1 MTNNAPQAGPADP
14 RGAAPP
20 GMVSLAMIY
29 WIFFQVG
36 ALSFGGGLSA
46 WLYRDTV
53 GKRKLLT
60 DADFISAMTLAQ
72 ILPGVNMTNL
82 SVYVGQRLRGLAGS
96 VTAVVALISLPF
108 LSILFLASIYET
120 YIAHNPTLQLF
131 LDGVAVSA
139 VGLLLS
145 MAVRAVRV
153 TRMQGSQLVIMGLVA
168 FAVGVLRW
176 PMIPVI
182 LVLAPVSVALVW
194 PWGQSDKGSSGDA
207 ENA

>member
-1 MTNNAPQAGPADP
+1 MNNDEPQSGPAGA
-14 RGAAPP
+14 RGDKPP
-20 GMVSLAMIY
+20 VKVSLALIY

-53 GKRKLLT
+53 GKRKLLS

-72 ILPGVNMTNL
+72 VLPGVNMTNL

-108 LSILFLASIYET
+108 FSILFLASIYEA

-145 MAVRAVRV
+145 MAVRAIKV
-153 TRMQGSQLVIMGLVA
+153 TKMQASQLVITGLVA

-176 PMIPVI
+176 PLIPVI
-182 LVLAPVSVALVW
+182 LVLAPISIALVW
-194 PWGQSDKGSSGDA
+194 PWGRAGGDEGGGKA
-207 ENA
+207 NA

>member
-1 MTNNAPQAGPADP
+1 
-14 RGAAPP
+14 
-20 GMVSLAMIY
+20 MVSLAMIY

-53 GKRKLLT
+53 GKRKLLS

-108 LSILFLASIYET
+108 VSILFLASIYET

-145 MAVRAVRV
+145 MAARAVRV

-182 LVLAPVSVALVW
+182 LVLAPISVALVW
-194 PWGQSDKGSSGDA
+194 PWGQSGKGSSGD
-207 ENA
+207 EGNA